1 MVVVNTSI
9 GRDGY
14 RSRSSLTTVWQ
25 RTKSPIHM
33 YGTIRIGG
41 LRLIGDRAR
50 IANSESGFVPHLGLN
65 RRSSFVPLS
74 QTLGAEILGH
84 RDGRDSGL
92 APATR
97 VSRRPG
103 PVQEPGG
110 RAEGDFSLHCA
121 PRRVSCMAGHPG
133 AKGGLDSRGGYGMLL
148 VTGGA
153 GFIGS
158 NLVASLNEA

>member
-14 RSRSSLTTVWQ
+14 RSRSSFTTVWQ

-41 LRLIGDRAR
+41 SRLIGDRAR
-50 IANSESGFVPHLGLN
+50 IASSESGFVPHLGLN
-65 RRSSFVPLS
+65 LRSSFVPLS
-74 QTLGAEILGH
+74 PTLGAEILGQ
-84 RDGRDSGL
+84 RDGPDSGTS
-92 APATR
+92 PATR

-110 RAEGDFSLHCA
+110 VRKGVQPSLCA
-121 PRRVSCMAGHPG
+121 P
-133 AKGGLDSRGGYGMLL
+133 
-148 VTGGA
+148 
-153 GFIGS
+153 
-158 NLVASLNEA
+158 VA